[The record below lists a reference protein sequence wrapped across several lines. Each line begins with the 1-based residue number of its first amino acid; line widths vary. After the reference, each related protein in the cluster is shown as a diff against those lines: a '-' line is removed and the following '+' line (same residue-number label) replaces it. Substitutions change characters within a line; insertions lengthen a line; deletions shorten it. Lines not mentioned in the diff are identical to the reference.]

1 VVKKHTIKKNQLN
14 NSQNIP
20 FMLFISTHLKTFLI
34 LLNYTIFAVKFDFM
48 KKVVV
53 LQMLGILLLLS
64 SCAAKKDIL
73 YLNGLK
79 ANDTANFQWSDVII
93 QPNDILSVKITAED
107 MELAMPYNLISGNGQ
122 QQNIQG
128 TQLLLQGYLVSNEG
142 KINIP
147 VLGEVEVK
155 DMTYTQVEE
164 KIQNELT
171 TKQLLKKPV
180 VVCRIVNAKVTILG
194 EVRSPGT
201 YTFYENNLTILQ
213 ALGLAGDLNI
223 TGVRKNIKVIR
234 LENNKQLV
242 GEIDLTQ
249 KNWMN
254 SPFYFIKPNDV
265 IVVDPNTAKVKSAG
279 IIGNAG
285 TLLGTISVILS
296 SFLIIR
302 SL

>member
-1 VVKKHTIKKNQLN
+1 
-14 NSQNIP
+14 
-20 FMLFISTHLKTFLI
+20 
-34 LLNYTIFAVKFDFM
+34 M
-48 KKVVV
+48 KKVLWLIVIGFV
-53 LQMLGILLLLS
+53 FLLT
-64 SCAAKKDIL
+64 SCVSKKEIL
-73 YLNGLK
+73 YLNNLK
-79 ANDTANFQWSDVII
+79 ASDSANFQWSDVIV

-107 MELAMPYNLISGNGQ
+107 MELAMPYNLTSGNGA
-122 QQNIQG
+122 QNIQG

-142 KINIP
+142 EINIP
-147 VLGEVEVK
+147 VLGTVAVK
-155 DMTYTQVEE
+155 GLTYTQIEE
-164 KIQNELT
+164 KIQKELT
-171 TKQLLKKPV
+171 ENQLLKNPV

-234 LENNKQLV
+234 MENNQQLV

-249 KNWMN
+249 KDWMN

-265 IVVDPNTAKVKSAG
+265 IVVNPNTAKVKSAG